1 MTYHL
6 PPIESWSN
14 WTAAYNDVTL
24 WRPVVDAICTSEG
37 IRYRSIEA
45 PRSNTNAVFIL
56 DRRLVV
62 KIYSPFWSE
71 FDIEP
76 KLIEVLSEE
85 GAVPVPEVIASGQYQ
100 DRVTW
105 TYLVM
110 EHCPGLTLEAVRPE
124 ISREEVMSIAA
135 QIGDATRAFHQTGVD
150 SLEGADAG
158 ESWDDLVARR
168 RREVLPE
175 LVDRVL
181 VTSEVAEGL
190 ACILDYVIGDAK
202 SRSRVVVHGDLES
215 DHILLSR
222 MNGEWSVN
230 SIIDFGD
237 ARVGVRDY
245 EWMPLWL
252 GLFDRNIDEMRAFVE
267 SYDRTLL
274 ADETFPRRIMGW
286 TLLHD
291 FGTDAVA
298 ELLHRT
304 NTPTPVETFGE
315 LCRIVCPGLT
325 RLTYSAL

>member
-14 WTAAYNDVTL
+14 WTAAYNDVSL
-24 WRPVVDAICTSEG
+24 WRPIVDAICASEG

-85 GAVPVPEVIASGQYQ
+85 GAVPVPEVIALGRYQ

-105 TYLVM
+105 TYLVI
-110 EHCPGLTLEAVRPE
+110 EHCPGLTLEALRPE

-135 QIGDATRAFHQTGVD
+135 QIGAVTRSLHQIGVD
-150 SLEGADAG
+150 KLEGADAG

-175 LVDRVL
+175 LVGPGL
-181 VTSEVAEGL
+181 VTSEVAEVLGG
-190 ACILDYVIGDAK
+190 ILDYVIDDSK
-202 SRSRVVVHGDLES
+202 SAPHVVVHGDLES
-215 DHILLSR
+215 DHILLTR
-222 MNGEWSVN
+222 MNGEWRVGSM
-230 SIIDFGD
+230 IDFGD
-237 ARVGVRDY
+237 SRVGVRDY
-245 EWMPLWL
+245 EWMPPWI
-252 GLFDRNIDEMRAFVE
+252 GLFDRNIDEMHAFIE

-274 ADETFPRRIMGW
+274 ADDTFPRRVMGW

-291 FGTDAVA
+291 FGTDAIA
-298 ELLHRT
+298 ELLDRT
-304 NTPTPVETFGE
+304 NTPTPVETFDD
-315 LCRIVCPGLT
+315 LCQTVWPGLAG
-325 RLTYSAL
+325 LS